1 MGMVTSAGCDG
12 GGGEVEQEAKLIR
25 LPKDGSVLVAEMRK
39 FAEERGCEV
48 KVIGVP
54 DASTFV
60 KVAELALSS
69 LGVEVHL
76 MAEVRE
82 GCVLLTV

>member
-1 MGMVTSAGCDG
+1 MVTNAGCD
-12 GGGEVEQEAKLIR
+12 GGEVEQEAKLIR
-25 LPKDGSVLVAEMRK
+25 LPKDGGVLVAEIRK
-39 FAEERGCEV
+39 FAEERGCAV

-54 DASTFV
+54 DTSTFF
-60 KVAELALSS
+60 KVCELALGS

-82 GCVLLTV
+82 GCVLLVE